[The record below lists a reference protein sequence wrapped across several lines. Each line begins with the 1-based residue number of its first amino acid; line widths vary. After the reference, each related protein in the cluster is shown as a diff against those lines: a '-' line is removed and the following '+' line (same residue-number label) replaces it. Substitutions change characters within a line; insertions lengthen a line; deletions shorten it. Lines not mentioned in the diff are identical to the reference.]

1 MKSSAVTKQTELCY
15 LVKQWNFILK
25 KVRVKVNP
33 CFEKRAWN
41 YYFLES
47 TISKVKIELYPY
59 QKIFTLSAFRLLLEL
74 RLLNLFKQ
82 IKSKLF

>member
-59 QKIFTLSAFRLLLEL
+59 QKIFTFSAFRLLLEL
-74 RLLNLFKQ
+74 V
-82 IKSKLF
+82 

>member
-33 CFEKRAWN
+33 FFEKRAWN

-47 TISKVKIELYPY
+47 TISKVKLELYPY
-59 QKIFTLSAFRLLLEL
+59 QKIFTFSAFRLLLEL

>member
-33 CFEKRAWN
+33 CFEKRSWN

-59 QKIFTLSAFRLLLEL
+59 QKIFTFSAFRLLLEL